1 MTNIS
6 MNRNSRV
13 YTEKVD
19 EFVILIYTIA
29 DGRVKEVFLTK
40 REKKL
45 RLKVVLRYG
54 IIRTVEK

>member
-1 MTNIS
+1 MQMKRLMT
-6 MNRNSRV
+6 
-13 YTEKVD
+13 E
-19 EFVILIYTIA
+19 
-29 DGRVKEVFLTK
+29 

>member
-6 MNRNSRV
+6 MYNNSRL

-19 EFVILIYTIA
+19 EFVILRYTIA
-29 DGRVKEVFLTK
+29 DGHVNIEFVTE

-54 IIRTVEK
+54 IIRSVEK